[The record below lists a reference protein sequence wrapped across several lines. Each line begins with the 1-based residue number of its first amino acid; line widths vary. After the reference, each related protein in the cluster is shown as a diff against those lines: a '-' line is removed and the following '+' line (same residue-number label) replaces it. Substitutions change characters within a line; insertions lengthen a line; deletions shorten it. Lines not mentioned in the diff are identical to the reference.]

1 MSATLSRRL
10 AAVEGKIL
18 PKLSAIERRLLETPA
33 FLGVL
38 DSLGVAVE
46 DFQRSGLG
54 ALPRDFLRVM
64 VERLKV
70 AVTPKG

>member
-38 DSLGVAVE
+38 DSLGVSAE
-46 DFQRSGLG
+46 DFQNNGLG
-54 ALPRDFLRVM
+54 ALPRDLLRAM

-70 AVTPKG
+70 ILAPKE